1 MRKSDFLY
9 SLASILMISS
19 AIVAGEAP
27 DSPSSDSEK
36 EIILDFEAAKTGP
49 FNYWKIAQS
58 KLGLALSGGG
68 LRGFAQIGVLDELE
82 KVGIPIDYIAGS
94 SIGSVVGG
102 MYAIGYSPAE
112 IEEFALTTDW
122 AHIFSNT
129 PERSTM
135 FLGQKS
141 ENNRHLISIR
151 FDGFKPYIPQA
162 ISQGQQLFSAFNS
175 MVMRANTLPNANF
188 DDLIVPLRIVALD
201 KYDGTQ
207 TVFKEGN
214 LALAI
219 LSSIAAP
226 FLFSDVIIDGRA
238 YVDGGIIN
246 NIPTDVARSMG
257 SDIVVAIDCTSPL
270 LTSEQMAFPWKQ
282 MDHYSS
288 IMQKERNERSLRLAN
303 IVIEPELGDL
313 DGYDVNAI
321 GEIIELGR
329 QKARQMIPEIMNSLN
344 NAEESDGFLER
355 FAVHTVSFIGNNNLS
370 SDLLKESVETS
381 PGSLTTERTIEN
393 DLKNLF
399 ETGYF
404 ENVKAV
410 IKSYSEEYSV
420 EFHIIENP
428 RISAVTVS
436 GSTIF
441 PEEELRSLYVYGDNN
456 IFNTNCGAA
465 FISSILDLYN
475 ESGYSIAQVT
485 EFQIDT
491 TAQSLHVVVDE
502 GIIAGIQILG
512 NEKTQPHVIKRE
524 MPQKSGDIF
533 DFFLVREGINNIYGS
548 GLFQRVYPTIR
559 KSGDDIILQ
568 INIEEQNTDIVRLG
582 TRYDQDQKAKGFV
595 EFSDDNFAGLGMKSR
610 LHLRYGPRDQIYR
623 YQFRLDRIFVSYL
636 TIGGDLHY
644 TSRTDFLTDD
654 KRDFI
659 SRGEFNDTRIGGSL
673 SFGRQLAR
681 FGTVSARFN
690 IDDISVDA
698 LPFLGLDNE
707 VRDVFFDRVN
717 ESFQLRTI
725 TLESIVD
732 TRDKFPFPQQGN
744 FHEIY
749 YENASSLV
757 GSEVS
762 YVKIYASLGYV
773 YTFNN
778 KHTVESRVA
787 AGFADETLPYSKRF
801 RLGGMSTFFGER
813 LYVLHGKNMIATN
826 LGYRFKLPLQNI
838 FDTYFTLRWDMAG
851 MVDKSEKIRF
861 SDFHNSFGTFISFD
875 LPIGPLEIGY
885 GKTIDLGDRFHFSLG
900 HSF

>member
-1 MRKSDFLY
+1 VR
-9 SLASILMISS
+9 
-19 AIVAGEAP
+19 
-27 DSPSSDSEK
+27 
-36 EIILDFEAAKTGP
+36 
-49 FNYWKIAQS
+49 S
-58 KLGLALSGGG
+58 KLGLAMSGGG

-82 KVGIPIDYIAGS
+82 KAGIPIDFIAGS
-94 SIGSVVGG
+94 SMGSVVGG

-122 AHIFSNT
+122 AHIFSNA

-141 ENNRHLISIR
+141 ESNRHIISIR
-151 FDGFKPYIPQA
+151 FDGLKPYFPQA
-162 ISQGQQLFSAFNS
+162 ISQGQQLFNAFHS
-175 MVMRANTLPNANF
+175 LVMRANTLPNANF
-188 DDLIVPLRIVALD
+188 DDLKIPLRIVALD

-207 TVFKEGN
+207 KVFKEGN

-226 FLFSDVIIDGRA
+226 FLFSDVTIDGRA

-246 NIPTDVARSMG
+246 NIPTDVAESMG
-257 SDIVVAIDCTSPL
+257 SDIIVAIDCTSPL
-270 LTSEQMAFPWKQ
+270 LTSEQMVFPWKQ

-288 IMQKERNERSLRLAN
+288 IMQKERSERSLRLAN
-303 IVIEPELGDL
+303 IVIKPELDNL
-313 DGYDVNAI
+313 DGYEVNAI
-321 GEIIELGR
+321 NQFIELGR
-329 QKARQMIPEIMNSLN
+329 QKARQMIPEILN
-344 NAEESDGFLER
+344 VLKNVEESDGLVER
-355 FAVHTVSFIGNNNLS
+355 FTAQTVSFIGNQHLAAAY
-370 SDLLKESVETS
+370 LKESVETS
-381 PGSLTTERTIEN
+381 SNSSTTKRIIEN

-410 IKSYSEEYSV
+410 IKSDGEAYSV
-420 EFHIIENP
+420 EFHVIENP
-428 RISAVTVS
+428 LISTVTVS
-436 GSTIF
+436 GSTVF
-441 PEEELRSLYVYGDNN
+441 PEEDLRSLYAYGESN
-456 IFNTNCGAA
+456 IFNTNEGAA
-465 FISSILDLYN
+465 LISSILDLYN
-475 ESGYSIAQVT
+475 ERGYSISQVT

-491 TAQSLHVVVDE
+491 IAQSLHIVMDE
-502 GIIAGIQILG
+502 GIITSIQLLG

-533 DFFLVREGINNIYGS
+533 DFFLVQEGINNIYGS
-548 GLFQRVYPTIR
+548 GLLQRVYPTIR

-568 INIEEQNTDIVRLG
+568 INIEEQKTDIIRLG
-582 TRYDQDQKAKGFV
+582 TRYDQDQQAKGFV

-623 YQFRLDRIFVSYL
+623 YAFRLDRIFVSYL

-644 TSRTDFLTDD
+644 TSRTGFLTDD
-654 KRDFI
+654 KKDFI
-659 SRGEFNDTRIGGSL
+659 RRGDFDDTRIGGSL

-690 IDDISVDA
+690 IDDISVEA
-698 LPFLGLDNE
+698 LPFLELDNE

-717 ESFQLRTI
+717 ENIQLRTI

-732 TRDKFPFPQQGN
+732 TRDKIPFPQQGN
-744 FHEIY
+744 FHRIY

-757 GSEVS
+757 GSEIS
-762 YVKIYASLGYV
+762 YVKFYASLGYV
-773 YTFNN
+773 YTFKN
-778 KHTVESRVA
+778 KHTIESRA
-787 AGFADETLPYSKRF
+787 TAGFADETLPYSKRF
-801 RLGGMSTFFGER
+801 RLGGMSTFLGER
-813 LYVLHGKNMIATN
+813 LNVLHGKNLIATN
-826 LGYRFKLPLQNI
+826 IGYRFKLPLQNI
-838 FDTYFTLRWDMAG
+838 FDTYFTLRWDL
-851 MVDKSEKIRF
+851 VSLIEKSEKIQF
-861 SDFHNSFGTFISFD
+861 NDFHNSFGTFLSFD